1 MPTARVLRAYIT
13 TGLFFM
19 LVPGTFLGVVNL
31 LQVSSRES
39 VGLVSSAW
47 LQAHGHAQ
55 VFGWIGSFILG
66 IGFYSLTQQQAGAP
80 ARTGAAWACWAL
92 WTLGV
97 SLRWIANVYDWQWR
111 VLLPLSAALELVAFL
126 IFVSSVS
133 GHRPSG
139 EATRGLDLWIRVV
152 ISAVIGFGATLI
164 VNLVT
169 SVVLALHGESAA
181 LPHLVDQRFLVLIAW
196 GFLAPFIWGFSTK
209 WLPVFIGL
217 APLRP
222 ALLVSAM
229 AVNVLGVILTMMG
242 FGAAA
247 TWCFVAG
254 ALGVGLAIRIFEPA
268 ELAPK
273 TRGVH
278 PSFPIFVRI
287 AYVWLVIAAV
297 LGVAAARWDIS
308 GGIWGASR
316 HAFTVGFVSVM
327 VFSIGQRVLP
337 AFASAGVL
345 WSTRLMAWTLILL
358 VAGCTLRV
366 SSEILAYQHYASWAW
381 SVLPVSAIVEMTAF
395 TGFAANVLVSVYHS

>member
-13 TGLFFM
+13 TGLLFM

-39 VGLVSSAW
+39 VGLVSPAW

-66 IGFYSLTQQQAGAP
+66 IGFYSLSQQHAGAP
-80 ARTGAAWACWAL
+80 VRTRAAWACWAL
-92 WTLGV
+92 WTIGV
-97 SLRWIANVYDWQWR
+97 SLRWTANVYDWQWR
-111 VLLPLSAALELVAFL
+111 VLLPLSAGLELAAFV
-126 IFVSSVS
+126 IFVSSVAN
-133 GHRPSG
+133 HRPSA
-139 EATRGLDLWIRVV
+139 EPARGLDLWIRIV
-152 ISAVIGFGATLI
+152 ISAVVGFGATLV

-209 WLPVFIGL
+209 WLPVFLGL

-229 AVNVLGVILTMMG
+229 TVNAAGVLLTMAG
-242 FGAAA
+242 FGAPA

-254 ALGVGLAIRIFEPA
+254 ALGVALAIRIFEPA
-268 ELAPK
+268 ALAPK

-278 PSFPIFVRI
+278 ATFPVFVRI
-287 AYVWLVIAAV
+287 AYVWLVIAAA
-297 LGVAAARWDIS
+297 LGVAAARWDVS

-337 AFASAGVL
+337 EFASAGLL
-345 WSTRLMAWTLILL
+345 WSPRLMAWTLVLL

-381 SVLPVSAIVEMTAF
+381 SVLPVSAVVEMTAF
-395 TGFAANVLVSVYHS
+395 TGFAANLLVSVYRK